1 MRLAIALALAAA
13 VLTSCETP
21 TAEDLARDCE
31 AQGLARG
38 TPEFTTC
45 VQQAEAVRARQSAR
59 PPSPP
64 TPYGY

>member
-31 AQGLARG
+31 AQGLAR
-38 TPEFTTC
+38 
-45 VQQAEAVRARQSAR
+45 AVRARQSAR